1 MYNNLFITE
10 HQIEFAENILNANP
24 YETWEK
30 MFYDRNGMDIT
41 LSVQGIA
48 INKYKF
54 VIVNVDLG
62 WKIIPCCNEED
73 CLNINI
79 LNHAIIC
86 GRHLSID
93 ERYGEI
99 RPVARIYDDN
109 GNCIR
114 EFPFVNMEI
123 IDSPRGKFCIPIPPL
138 ATINTIR
145 IFNHNTFIRGYFDPT
160 GIRGVSGND
169 PGHIDTVDID
179 IGYVSAYATGRFRNL
194 RTEDD
199 FMFTNNLNNK
209 IITNDG
215 KLIIDTNGIKY
226 EDLRGN
232 NVETIA
238 TTEDMLKI
246 YGNDVIRKLWNYV
259 NSPVQSMAEAVIK
272 NQIKKILLE
281 GDEN

>member
-1 MYNNLFITE
+1 MHNNLFITE

-30 MFYDRNGMDIT
+30 MFYDRNGMDVT
-41 LSVQGIA
+41 LSVRGIA
-48 INKYKF
+48 INKNKF
-54 VIVNVDLG
+54 VIVNIDQVSG

-86 GRHLSID
+86 GRHFSIY

-99 RPVARIYDDN
+99 RPVVRIYDDN

-123 IDSPRGKFCIPIPPL
+123 IDTPRGKFCIPKPPL
-138 ATINTIR
+138 ATINTVR
-145 IFNHNTFIRGYFDPT
+145 IFNNTCIRGHFDPT
-160 GIRGVSGND
+160 GERGVPGND
-169 PGHIDTVDID
+169 PGYIS
-179 IGYVSAYATGRFRNL
+179 GYATGRFRDLEMESNI
-194 RTEDD
+194 
-199 FMFTNNLNNK
+199 MFTNNLNDK
-209 IITNDG
+209 TIRYDG
-215 KLIIDTNGIKY
+215 ELIIDTDGIRYKKMFTNSY
-226 EDLRGN
+226 
-232 NVETIA
+232 ETIA

-246 YGNDVIRKLWNYV
+246 YGNDAMRKLWNYV
-259 NSPVQSMAEAVIK
+259 NSPVKSIAEAVIK

-281 GDEN
+281 GDEE